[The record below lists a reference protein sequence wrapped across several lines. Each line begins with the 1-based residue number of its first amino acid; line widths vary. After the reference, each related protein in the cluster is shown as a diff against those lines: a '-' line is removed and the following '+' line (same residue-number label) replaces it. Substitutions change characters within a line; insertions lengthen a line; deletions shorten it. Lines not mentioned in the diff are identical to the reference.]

1 MCLIVFAFNHH
12 PEYPFILAGNRDEFY
27 AREAQEAHFWDTEPE
42 ILAGKDLRAGGTW
55 LGISKRGE
63 FGAITNYRDFKN
75 PKEGPRSRGEIIPN
89 ILTQDGSVKKN
100 LHRLIQKSHDYSGFN
115 LLSGTCE
122 KLYYANN
129 INGDIETVEP
139 GIHGLSNAFLDTPWP
154 KVENA
159 RSEFKAAL
167 NSASLDKASIFE
179 FLRNS
184 ETYPQ
189 ASLPE
194 TGLSPEMEKAVSP
207 IFIETDGYGTR
218 CSTLLTIDTSGR
230 VNFIEKTYTN
240 SDDSDFV
247 TEYTFDTLN

>member
-27 AREAQEAHFWDTEPE
+27 AREAREVHFWDTEPE

-75 PKEGPRSRGEIIPN
+75 PMEGPQSRGEIIPN
-89 ILTQDGSVKKN
+89 ILTQEGSVKKN
-100 LHRLIQKSHDYSGFN
+100 LHQLVQKSQEYSGFN
-115 LLSGTCE
+115 LLSGNCDN
-122 KLYYANN
+122 LYYVNN
-129 INGDIETVEP
+129 INGDIESVEP
-139 GIHGLSNAFLDTPWP
+139 GIHGLSNAFLDTSWP

-159 RSEFKAAL
+159 KSEFKNAL
-167 NSASLDKASIFE
+167 NTTTLDKDLIFE

-189 ASLPE
+189 PSLPD

-218 CSTLLTIDTSGR
+218 CSTLLTIDSSGC
-230 VNFIEKTYTN
+230 VNFMEKTYTKN
-240 SDDSDFV
+240 KDSDFI
-247 TEYTFDTLN
+247 TEYTFNISS